1 MIRSH
6 LYTGLFLALTLGFIP
21 QVTRAQT
28 IPAQVSPGA
37 IQQQQQQLWA
47 KPGQELLYPNT
58 NSPSIQTP
66 SAAPK
71 PAHSPIDEGPTQ
83 PPADAPPSDPAGP
96 VTITPEAII
105 LEGNTVLPKAEV
117 DPLLTQFKG
126 QAITF
131 ETLSTLAESLTAR
144 YREAGYVNS
153 EVYIPEQAF
162 DTGTI
167 TLQAREVHIGEIRL
181 APQTRWFGPRAIMPR
196 LRFEEGDCLNIHP
209 IQQSLNL
216 LNTASDL
223 YLKAQLVPGQHP
235 DTTDVI
241 LNLTEQRPYHVVP
254 FWDNLGRTSIGNFRY
269 GATVIHNNLLG
280 FGDTNAH
287 SIYFT
292 KRSLGI
298 SNQYVFPIGAY
309 GTQVA
314 FDYSY
319 STLKPGG
326 AVSALDVV
334 SSAKQFT
341 VALRQPLVKNT
352 RLELNS
358 ELAFDFKILTTNL
371 LGDVFNRDRLSV
383 LRPNLNATLYDR
395 WGRTNLNAEVGIGL
409 LAFGAT
415 RGDSPLASKT
425 NAGSSFL
432 RLNGGVTRIQK
443 LPWNT
448 LGSFR
453 GQWQFSP
460 NRLLTAEQM
469 QVGGAYSVRGYPEGF
484 QLGDTSYTL
493 SAEWYLPVPGLS
505 KSKRLLPFTQQPLS
519 EALQWVVFADI
530 GQVFT
535 TRPIAGEHH
544 ERTVASFGAGL
555 RLKLTD
561 RLSARLDLGIPVVR
575 YAGLGNDVRLHFGLQ
590 SALF

>member
-1 MIRSH
+1 MTHSYH
-6 LYTGLFLALTLGFIP
+6 YSGLFLALTLGLIP
-21 QVTRAQT
+21 FTAGAQT
-28 IPAQVSPGA
+28 IPVQVSPGA

-47 KPGQELLYPNT
+47 KPGQEQLYPYT
-58 NSPSIQTP
+58 NSPGIQTP
-66 SAAPK
+66 STAPK
-71 PAHSPIDEGPTQ
+71 PDPATIDEGPTQ
-83 PPADAPPSDPAGP
+83 PPSEAPPSDPTAP
-96 VTITPEAII
+96 VTITPEAI
-105 LEGNTVLPKAEV
+105 LLDGNTVLPDAV
-117 DPLLTQFKG
+117 VAPLLTQFNG

-131 ETLSTLAESLTAR
+131 DSLNALAESLTAR
-144 YREAGYVNS
+144 YHEAGYINS

-167 TLQAREVHIGEIRL
+167 TLRAREVHIGNIRF
-181 APQTRWFGPRAIMPR
+181 ATPSRWFGQRAIMPR

-216 LNTASDL
+216 LNTSSDL
-223 YLKAQLVPGQHP
+223 YLKAQLVPGQQP

-241 LNLTEQRPYHVVP
+241 LNLTEQSPFHVVP
-254 FWDNLGRTSIGNFRY
+254 FWDNLGRTPIGNFRY
-269 GATVIHNNLLG
+269 GATVIHNNLFG

-298 SNQYVFPIGAY
+298 SNQYVFPIGSY

-341 VALRQPLVKNT
+341 VAVRQPLIKNT
-352 RLELNS
+352 RMELNS

-383 LRPNLNATLYDR
+383 LRPNINAIFYDP

-415 RGDSPLASKT
+415 RGDSPLASKD
-425 NAGSSFL
+425 NAGSRFV
-432 RLNGGVTRIQK
+432 RMNGGATRIQK

-453 GQWQFSP
+453 AQWQFSP
-460 NRLLTAEQM
+460 DRLLTAEQM
-469 QVGGAYSVRGYPEGF
+469 QVGGSYSVRGYPEGF
-484 QLGDTSYTL
+484 QLGDSSYSL
-493 SAEWYLPVPGLS
+493 SAEWFLPIPGLS
-505 KSKRLLPFTQQPLS
+505 KSKRLLPFTKQPLS
-519 EALQWVVFADI
+519 EALQWVVFADM

-535 TRPIAGEHH
+535 TRPILGERR
-544 ERTVASFGAGL
+544 ERTVASWGAGL
-555 RLKLTD
+555 RIKLTE

-575 YAGLGNDVRLHFGLQ
+575 YAGLGNDARLHFGLQ
-590 SALF
+590 STLF